1 MRSVEFKRLRAAVWI
16 LGLWLGALLITGCEL
31 SAPFSPTVTPT
42 PTATVPPT
50 ATPTPTATVPP
61 TATPTPTGTFTATPT
76 ETPTITRTPTASPTA
91 TVTPSP
97 TQPTTAGIFARLAP
111 SIAFVEVASGSGS
124 GVLIEGGYV
133 LTNAHVVWPFEHVRV
148 VFGDQSEYLK
158 VPVAHWDLMADLAL
172 LGPIQT
178 ALSPLALGNGEDLA
192 VGSEVLLI
200 GYPGEPE
207 KLPRPT
213 LATGILS
220 RLREWEPVQMTFL
233 QTDATVAGGQ
243 SGGVLISRDGEIIGI
258 TSLSFAEEQFAL
270 AISAKDIAPRLRG
283 LLAGEDVTGLGDR
296 RLSRKEGQTSHT
308 VSLESPLAVQAYVVD
323 VPAGSE
329 LKVEVESEHN
339 ASFTV
344 VEPTG
349 YWLAF
354 ADEGAS
360 GVESDSATTEVA
372 GPHFVVVFRE
382 EGWGPG
388 DFQVTSNRQ
397 LIPVHDPDDGKTIN
411 LGQTLRGSID
421 YPGDSDVF
429 VIDLENGAI
438 ITMHVDS
445 IAIDPLVGIL
455 ATGSEFGELVEDDD
469 SGGGL
474 LGLNAELH
482 YKATQAGTHLI
493 LVEDSFA
500 EDVGGY
506 VLTVKPAAPD
516 ATPVTA
522 PTPTPIPVA
531 LDTPVGPMLVYDGIE
546 AGFSLQYPA
555 GWEVQPTR
563 QGETVRFANERGGL
577 FGITEHDLVAAGLGR
592 MDLDDYTEAI
602 VGVLGSIPSTKVLSA
617 ASFTTVQGLP
627 AVDITFDIGGG
638 FLKGRRLIYVHEE
651 RLGFSAAYI
660 APAAQYQE
668 LESVI
673 IYSFCSFRVNG
684 EDLDQ
689 EAVEQCFRDTE
700 EANNFRNQGSDS
712 EQMGNFEQAIIDFG
726 KAIEF
731 RPQDKGLYVSR
742 AVNYWRLQDNTKALE
757 DLERALT
764 LDPNYSNAY
773 NIRANVHTSAKNYEQ
788 ALADVEKALELTE
801 PRRREYV
808 AYLDTRAHIFLNT
821 GEYEKA
827 KSDYDAVLERGLDY
841 PAPFL
846 GAGLTYAALGQTQRA
861 IELLQQGLER
871 AAEELH
877 PDPQLTDLMPRAQE
891 TLSKLTS

>member
-1 MRSVEFKRLRAAVWI
+1 M
-16 LGLWLGALLITGCEL
+16 
-31 SAPFSPTVTPT
+31 
-42 PTATVPPT
+42 
-50 ATPTPTATVPP
+50 
-61 TATPTPTGTFTATPT
+61 
-76 ETPTITRTPTASPTA
+76 
-91 TVTPSP
+91 
-97 TQPTTAGIFARLAP
+97 
-111 SIAFVEVASGSGS
+111 
-124 GVLIEGGYV
+124 LIEGGYV
-133 LTNAHVVWPFEHVRV
+133 LTNAHVVWPFEHARV
-148 VFGDQSEYLK
+148 VFGDQSEHLK

-178 ALSPLALGNGEDLA
+178 TLSPLALGNGEDLA

-213 LATGILS
+213 LAKGILS
-220 RLREWEPVQMTFL
+220 RLREWEPIQMTFI

-258 TSLSFAEEQFAL
+258 TSLSFAEEQFSLAL
-270 AISAKDIAPRLRG
+270 SAKDILPRLRG

-296 RLSRKEGQTSHT
+296 RLPRGDGQTSHT
-308 VSLESPLAVQAYVVD
+308 ASLENPLAVQAYVVD
-323 VPAGSE
+323 VPEGTE

-344 VEPTG
+344 VESTG

-354 ADEGAS
+354 ADEGTS
-360 GVESDSATTEVA
+360 GLESDSATTEVA

-388 DFQVTSNRQ
+388 EFRVTSNRQ

-429 VIDLENGAI
+429 VIDLQDGAI

-455 ATGSEFGELVEDDD
+455 ASGSELGELVEDDD

-482 YKATQAGTHLI
+482 FKATQAGTHLI
-493 LVEDSFA
+493 LIEDSFA
-500 EDVGGY
+500 EVAGGY
-506 VLTVKPAAPD
+506 ILTVKPAAPD

-522 PTPTPIPVA
+522 PTPTPVPVA
-531 LDTPVGPMLVYDGIE
+531 LDTPVGPMLVYNGIE
-546 AGFSLQYPA
+546 ADFSLQYPA
-555 GWEVQPTR
+555 GWEKQPTR
-563 QGETVRFANERGGL
+563 QGETARFANEQGGL
-577 FGITEHDLVAAGLGR
+577 FGITEHDLVVAGLGR
-592 MDLDDYTEAI
+592 MDVDRYTEA
-602 VGVLGSIPSTKVLSA
+602 VVSLLGSVPTTRVLWA
-617 ASFTTVQGLP
+617 DSFTTAQGLP
-627 AVDITFDIGGG
+627 AADIAFDIGGG
-638 FLKGRRLIYVHEE
+638 VFTGRRLLYVHDG
-651 RLGFSAAYI
+651 RIGFGAAYI
-660 APAAQYQE
+660 VPAVQYQE

-689 EAVEQCFRDTE
+689 SAIEQCFRDTK
-700 EANNFRNQGSDS
+700 EANTFREQGR
-712 EQMGNFEQAIIDFG
+712 GNAQKGDFEQAIIDFG
-726 KAIEF
+726 KAIEL
-731 RPQDKGLYVSR
+731 RPQNKGLYTAR
-742 AVNYWRLQDNTKALE
+742 ALNYWRLQDNTKSLE
-757 DLERALT
+757 DLDRALL
-764 LDPNYSNAY
+764 LDSDYANAY
-773 NIRANVHTSAKNYEQ
+773 NIRATVHTTAKNYEQ
-788 ALADVEKALELTE
+788 ALADVEKALELSE
-801 PRRREYV
+801 PGRREYL
-808 AYLDTRAHIFLNT
+808 AYLDTRAHIYLNT

-827 KSDYDAVLERGLDY
+827 KADYDAVLERGLDY

-846 GAGLTYAALGQTQRA
+846 GAGLTYAALGENERA

-871 AAEELH
+871 VAEEQH
-877 PDPQLTDLMPRAQE
+877 PDPQLTDLTTRAQE

>member
-1 MRSVEFKRLRAAVWI
+1 M
-16 LGLWLGALLITGCEL
+16 
-31 SAPFSPTVTPT
+31 
-42 PTATVPPT
+42 
-50 ATPTPTATVPP
+50 
-61 TATPTPTGTFTATPT
+61 
-76 ETPTITRTPTASPTA
+76 
-91 TVTPSP
+91 
-97 TQPTTAGIFARLAP
+97 
-111 SIAFVEVASGSGS
+111 
-124 GVLIEGGYV
+124 LIEGDYV
-133 LTNAHVVWPFEHVRV
+133 LTNAHVVWPFEHARV
-148 VFGDQSEYLK
+148 VFGDQSEHLE

-172 LGPIQT
+172 LGPTQT
-178 ALSPLALGNGEDLA
+178 ALSPLPLGNGEDLA

-482 YKATQAGTHLI
+482 FKATQAGTHLI

-500 EDVGGY
+500 EVTGGY
-506 VLTVKPAAPD
+506 ILTVKPAAPD

-522 PTPTPIPVA
+522 PTPTPVPVA
-531 LDTPVGPMLVYDGIE
+531 LDTPVGPMLVYDGVQ
-546 AGFSLQYPA
+546 ADLSLQYPA
-555 GWEVQPTR
+555 GWEEQVAQ
-563 QGETVRFANERGGL
+563 QDETARFTSDQGGL
-577 FGITEHDLVAAGLGR
+577 LSIIEQDLVVVGLGR
-592 MDLDDYTEAI
+592 MDLDGYTEAVI
-602 VGVLGSIPSTKVLSA
+602 SLFGSIPNTRVLVVN
-617 ASFTTVQGLP
+617 SFTTAQKLL
-627 AVDITFDIGGG
+627 AVDITLMYGGV
-638 FLKGRRLIYVHEE
+638 FMGRSLVYVHEE
-651 RLGFSAAYI
+651 RLGFIVTYFVPPPQYI
-660 APAAQYQE
+660 EFA
-668 LESVI
+668 SVAT
-673 IYSFCSFRVNG
+673 YSFCSFRVNG
-684 EDLDQ
+684 EDLGH

-700 EANNFRNQGSDS
+700 EANDFRNQGSDN
-712 EQMGNFEQAIIDFG
+712 EQMGNFEQAITNFS
-726 KAIEF
+726 KAIEL
-731 RPQDKGLYVSR
+731 RPQNKSLYISR
-742 AVNYWRLQDNTKALE
+742 ATNYWRLQDNTKALE

-764 LDPNYSNAY
+764 LDPDYANAY

-808 AYLDTRAHIFLNT
+808 AYLDTRAHIYLNT
-821 GEYEKA
+821 GDYEKA
-827 KSDYDAVLERGLDY
+827 KGDYDTVLERGLDH

-846 GAGLTYAALGQTQRA
+846 GTGLTYAALGENERA
-861 IELLQQGLER
+861 IKLLQQGLER